1 MHKPFVRIPVVML
14 AAVLTAAC
22 GLERGLV
29 PLVPPISGEV
39 SNSVFKFRHSPANAG
54 DTRFEG
60 YEVYYKFYTPP
71 SIQFDSD
78 RNRINEYPPVGL
90 TDSLRSLGFRRI
102 GRLSPNGAVDITPLV
117 TPEMIVEHGS
127 EIVLNFAFIPEFF
140 DGEAFLSLG
149 NGAEKIRVVRDL
161 ESEGGKLFNRLDPGE
176 AGSSTEPGDPDLSTN
191 VKEYLR
197 KHSPGTIEIALVAFA
212 TGFSIE
218 DLSSPQV
225 LSRPLVVGKDQIGV
239 R

>member
-1 MHKPFVRIPVVML
+1 ML

-60 YEVYYKFYTPP
+60 YEVYYKFYKPL

-127 EIVLNFAFIPEFF
+127 EIVLNFAFIPAL

-149 NGAEKIRVVRDL
+149 NGAEEIRVVRDL
-161 ESEGGKLFNRLDPGE
+161 ESEGGKSFKGLDPGK

-191 VKEYLR
+191 VKDYLR
-197 KHSPGTIEIALVAFA
+197 QHSPGTIEIALVAFA